1 MNGVIELREEIARV
15 GMEAKPLALKAKAGE
30 ALTDDESKRYD
41 ELVVALNELGP
52 KYQQAQNRQAAADAL
67 LEADREHNRPAGA
80 RASGQVPNGHNGGQE
95 PAPTG
100 PDLRSPGR
108 KFVESDQY
116 KRAIKTP
123 RGIMQDDPVQVGSM
137 FGQRYVAEYDGG
149 VMEQRALV
157 TSGTPSAS
165 MLLPQVLPTIYR
177 PEEKPLVARDVL
189 LNMRTNS
196 DQITVLQEASFTNNA
211 AEVLEATTV
220 SNGAKPES
228 ALTFQEVTFPVQ
240 IIAHWIPITR
250 RTLEDTPFMESYINQ
265 RLLTGLMR
273 REDNEFI
280 NGDGISP
287 NLTGLLNTSGI
298 QVLDAAYFTGA
309 PVTNAG
315 QSNENLNRLLRAK
328 VKLMTTGGG
337 AMASFVLL
345 NPADIEKILTVS
357 DANRNYLFG
366 GPAGNTN
373 VIPIWGMTT
382 VWTENIAAGTALV
395 GDGTMAAVADRSD
408 AQLYTTDSHS
418 DFFIR
423 NILVILAEERVAL
436 PVFRPLAFAKV
447 ALV

>member
-1 MNGVIELREEIARV
+1 MNGVIALREEIARV

-30 ALTDDESKRYD
+30 ALTDDENKRYD
-41 ELVVALNELGP
+41 ELVAALNDLGP

-80 RASGQVPNGHNGGQE
+80 RASGLVPQVPNGQE
-95 PAPTG
+95 HTQSG

-108 KFVESDQY
+108 KFVESEQY
-116 KRAIKTP
+116 KRAIKSPT
-123 RGIMQDDPVQVGSM
+123 GIMREDPVQIGSM
-137 FGQRYVAEYDGG
+137 FGQRYATEYDGG
-149 VMEQRALV
+149 VLEQRTLV

-189 LNMRTNS
+189 MNMRTNS

-250 RTLEDTPFMESYINQ
+250 RTLEDTPFMQAYING

-280 NGDGISP
+280 NGDGVSP

-298 QVLDAAYFTGA
+298 QVLDAAYFAGA

-328 VKLMTTGGG
+328 VKLLTTGGG
-337 AMASFVLL
+337 AQASFVLL
-345 NPADIEKILTVS
+345 NPADIEKILTVG

-373 VIPIWGMTT
+373 MIPIWGMTT

>member
-1 MNGVIELREEIARV
+1 MTGLIALREEIARV
-15 GMEAKPLALKAKAGE
+15 AAEAKPLAMKAKAGE
-30 ALTDDESKRYD
+30 ALSDEENTRYD
-41 ELVVALNELGP
+41 ELVTALNDLGP
-52 KYQQAQNRQAAADAL
+52 KYQEAQRRQSAADAL
-67 LEADREHNRPAGA
+67 IDADREHNRPAGA
-80 RASGQVPNGHNGGQE
+80 RASGLVPNGDNGVRSRAQRSS
-95 PAPTG
+95 T
-100 PDLRSPGR
+100 LRSPGR
-108 KFVESDQY
+108 KFVDSEQY

-123 RGIMQDDPVQVGSM
+123 RGIMQDDPVQVGSL
-137 FGQRYVAEYDGG
+137 FGQRYTAEYDGG
-149 VMEQRALV
+149 VLEQRTLV
-157 TSGTPSAS
+157 TSGTPSGS

-211 AEVLEATTV
+211 AEVAEATTV

-228 ALTFQEVTFPVQ
+228 ALSFQEVTFPVQ

-250 RTLEDTPFMESYINQ
+250 RTLEDTPFMETYINQ
-265 RLLTGLMR
+265 RLLTGLAR

-280 NGDGISP
+280 NGDGVSP

-298 QVLDAAYFTGA
+298 QVLDAAYFAGA

-315 QSNENLNRLLRAK
+315 QTNENLNRLLRAK
-328 VKLMTTGGG
+328 IKLLTTGGG
-337 AMASFVLL
+337 AQASFVLL
-345 NPADIEKILTVS
+345 NPADVEKILTVS

-366 GPAGNTN
+366 GPAGNMN